1 MKNAIYGAGQ
11 FGQYFFEILDKKI
24 GIDFFID
31 AYTTST
37 EMYGKKIYKPENAP
51 IATVYN
57 SVHFHDEDII
67 KSLKEKG
74 YKVNNFIKTLKKF
87 PEILSIFRK
96 KKFLWFNEKEKLFNK
111 KLEKIPPLLKDKKS
125 LEIFDKLVEFRK
137 SFDMQF
143 YPYPN
148 AKLTEQYFVSDIP
161 IIPKNNEIRFVD
173 CRAFVGDTIEL
184 FYKNVKNKKSTI
196 ISFEPDPNNLKSLG
210 ENVKKFSNID
220 IIVIPMGVYSQTKIL
235 NFSESGS
242 GSTISENGNILVPVT
257 SLDETVYNFKP
268 NYIKMDIEGAEKKAL
283 LGAKNIIKDFTPN
296 LAISLYH
303 KPEDLWELPLLIYK
317 LNSNYDFYIRVHAH
331 LAIET
336 VLYCVKKEKND

>member
-1 MKNAIYGAGQ
+1 MKNAIYGVGQ
-11 FGQYFFEILDKKI
+11 FGPYFFEILDKKI

-37 EMYGKKIYKPENAP
+37 EMYGKKIYRPDNAP

-57 SVHFHDEDII
+57 SVHSDDKTIV
-67 KSLKEKG
+67 KLLKEKG
-74 YKVNNFIKTLKKF
+74 FKVKNFIDTLEEF
-87 PEILSIFRK
+87 PEILSIPRK
-96 KKFLWFNEKEKLFNK
+96 EKFLWFDKKEKLINK
-111 KLEKIPPLLKDKKS
+111 KLEKISPLLKDKKS
-125 LEIFDKLVEFRK
+125 LEIFNKLIEFRK

-148 AKLTEQYFVSDIP
+148 AKLTEQYFVPDIP

-173 CRAFVGDTIEL
+173 CGAFVGDTIEL
-184 FYKNVKNKKSTI
+184 FSKNVKKKKSTI

-220 IIVIPMGVYSQTKIL
+220 VIVIPMGVYSKTKIL
-235 NFSESGS
+235 SFSLSGS
-242 GSTISENGNILVPVT
+242 GSTINENGNILVPVT
-257 SLDETVYNFKP
+257 SLDETLYNFKP
-268 NYIKMDIEGAEKKAL
+268 NYIKMDIEGAEKEAI

-303 KPEDLWELPLLIYK
+303 KSEDLWELPLLIYE
-317 LNSNYDFYIRVHAH
+317 LNSNYDFYIRVHSH
-331 LAIET
+331 LGIET